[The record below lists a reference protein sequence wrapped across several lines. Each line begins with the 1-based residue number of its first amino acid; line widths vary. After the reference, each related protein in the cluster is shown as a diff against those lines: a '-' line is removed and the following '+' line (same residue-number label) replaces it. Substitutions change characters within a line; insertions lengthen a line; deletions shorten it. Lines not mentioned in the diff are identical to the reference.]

1 MNKVFSQL
9 PQIQV
14 VGSACKHATK
24 NINVGV
30 YSSVLPF
37 SSNDYVGSND
47 YVMVISSI
55 SVALQ

>member
-1 MNKVFSQL
+1 
-9 PQIQV
+9 
-14 VGSACKHATK
+14 
-24 NINVGV
+24 VGV